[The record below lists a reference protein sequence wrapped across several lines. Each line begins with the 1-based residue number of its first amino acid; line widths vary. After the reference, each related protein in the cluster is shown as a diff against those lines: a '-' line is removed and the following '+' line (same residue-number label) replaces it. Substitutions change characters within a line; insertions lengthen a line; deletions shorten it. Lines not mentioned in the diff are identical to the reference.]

1 MSLCF
6 GFRLVL
12 LFSIKAAFP
21 EADAFVDRWNFK
33 SNDGFNSKIKILSS
47 GEQENLYSALNYRV
61 PQNYRYF

>member
-1 MSLCF
+1 MILCF
-6 GFRLVL
+6 GFRLFL

-47 GEQENLYSALNYRV
+47 GEQ
-61 PQNYRYF
+61 